1 MNDANAASSSAG
13 LDAALCEVCS
23 QPMPPGSSVL
33 RVGACEF
40 PFYVHDECRD
50 LLGPIAEEI
59 AVMCASAEEQPDGLL
74 WLGSWDPLRH
84 ESETENARH

>member
-1 MNDANAASSSAG
+1 MTTDRPVAEAG

-23 QPMPPGSSVL
+23 RPMPPGPTVL

-40 PFYVHDECRD
+40 PFYVHEGCQEH
-50 LLGPIAEEI
+50 LGPIAEQI

-74 WLGSWDPLRH
+74 WLGSWDPLAA
-84 ESETENARH
+84 ESGDDVR